1 MSIPFTGAVRLTP
14 VKPPSRPYWENSA
27 SAWLTDWVAESG
39 VSGIA
44 RVGWPVP
51 SDVAAV
57 QLLKA
62 AALDVIRDSGLANPL
77 SMAWE
82 PGVVYVKDEI
92 TTQAIPTFGV
102 ARDRALYAVQQCLSD
117 TPR

>member
-1 MSIPFTGAVRLTP
+1 M
-14 VKPPSRPYWENSA
+14 
-27 SAWLTDWVAESG
+27 
-39 VSGIA
+39 
-44 RVGWPVP
+44 P

-92 TTQAIPTFGV
+92 TSF
-102 ARDRALYAVQQCLSD
+102 ARKAPSFPRRGGPGGPRAGRMSKRKLFQHLG
-117 TPR
+117 